1 MPGSHMAVVIG
12 VWDGTMALGTTCA
25 CMQSSYCSKHI
36 EQTVAMHN
44 IIKGKVYF
52 ERSKDVK
59 LTVLSAIHEMPI
71 AMSDS
76 TPGAMPYSTLG

>member
-1 MPGSHMAVVIG
+1 
-12 VWDGTMALGTTCA
+12 
-25 CMQSSYCSKHI
+25 
-36 EQTVAMHN
+36 MHN

-52 ERSKDVK
+52 ERFNHVK

>member
-1 MPGSHMAVVIG
+1 MVQWHWGLHVLPCRVHTVAS
-12 VWDGTMALGTTCA
+12 TL
-25 CMQSSYCSKHI
+25 SR
-36 EQTVAMHN
+36 TVAMHN

-52 ERSKDVK
+52 ERFNHVK